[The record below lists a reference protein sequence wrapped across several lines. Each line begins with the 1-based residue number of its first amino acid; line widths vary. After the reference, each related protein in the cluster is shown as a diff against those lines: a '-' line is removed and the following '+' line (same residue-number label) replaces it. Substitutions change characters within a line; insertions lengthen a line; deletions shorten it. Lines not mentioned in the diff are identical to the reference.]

1 MSRRVGTLCAIM
13 SIMSKVIEYPKSL
26 PPMTGEEKAESK
38 RIIAEAKAAGHP
50 LAQYAGIFMDDP
62 SFDEW
67 VEEMRLYRQRVEEEP
82 EFWHDSPS

>member
-1 MSRRVGTLCAIM
+1 
-13 SIMSKVIEYPKSL
+13 
-26 PPMTGEEKAESK
+26 MTEQEKAESR

-67 VEEMRLYRQRVEEEP
+67 VETMRENRQRIENDP
-82 EFWHDSPS
+82 EIR

>member
-1 MSRRVGTLCAIM
+1 MSRLGGTLCAIM

-26 PPMTGEEKAESK
+26 PPMTEEEKAESR

-67 VEEMRLYRQRVEEEP
+67 VEIMRENRQRIEDDP
-82 EFWHDSPS
+82 EIR